1 MMIQLSSEES
11 VSADMIAQIKVA
23 SGANGLTVI
32 LEDGSSF
39 WVYNDYGKSAYET
52 KRRLEA
58 EIEKALGNV
67 LFTDATEA
75 ERSMSR
81 RDRFA
86 AAALPALIARSRS
99 ADDHKNVAPV
109 AFEIADAMIAESEK

>member
-23 SGANGLTVI
+23 SSGNGVTVI

-39 WVYNDYGKSAYET
+39 WVYRDHGKSAYDT
-52 KRRLEA
+52 KKRLEA
-58 EIEKALGNV
+58 QIEKALGNV

-75 ERSMSR
+75 ERPMSR

-86 AAALPALIARSRS
+86 AAALPQVLSQFGFMS
-99 ADDHKNVAPV
+99 NSNVAEQ
-109 AFEIADAMIAESEK
+109 AFKIADAMIKESEK

>member
-11 VSADMIAQIKVA
+11 VSADMIAQIKVSS
-23 SGANGLTVI
+23 SGNGVTVI

-39 WVYNDYGKSAYET
+39 WVYRDHGKSAYDT
-52 KRRLEA
+52 KARLEA
-58 EIEKALGNV
+58 QIEKALGNV

-75 ERSMSR
+75 ERPMSR

-109 AFEIADAMIAESEK
+109 AFEIADAMIRESEK